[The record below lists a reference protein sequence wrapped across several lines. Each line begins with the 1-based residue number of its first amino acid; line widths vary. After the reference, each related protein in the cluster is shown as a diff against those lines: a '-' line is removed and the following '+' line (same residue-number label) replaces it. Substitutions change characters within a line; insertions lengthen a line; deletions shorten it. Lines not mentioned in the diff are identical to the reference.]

1 MGGGLTRVRLEDIAT
16 CFEGVI
22 PSPLCT
28 CSRDGIPNVTY
39 LSIVHRLDE
48 DHVALSVQFFNKT
61 RRNVLENPYA
71 QVILVAPET
80 MDQYRLDIAFDHTL
94 THGAIFDDIRS
105 RLEAIASQSGMG
117 HVFALRGVDIY
128 RVLDCQP
135 VVPCASPALVHA
147 DVDHLARLG
156 AYSSRLIACRDLDAL
171 MSAALEG
178 LSGVYGW
185 EHAFV
190 MVRDEEGKKL
200 YTLASHGFA
209 VSGVG
214 SELSIGEGLI
224 GMAAARRQPV
234 RSTNLGRDRIL
245 SRVVRENVSRIGDE
259 SRLDREIPLPGLG
272 NAQSQLVAPLIAHDD
287 LIGVLCVQSNTPG
300 QFLASDERALQ
311 LLCHHL
317 AASMA
322 MLGFAWAPPTPAPTA
337 HAAMSHICTT
347 GTIAT
352 IKYYQSDDS
361 VLIDDEYVIKGVAGR
376 LLHKLIHAFLNEGRQ
391 EFTNKELR
399 LDASLKLPDFQDNLE
414 ARLVLLR
421 RRLEDRCQFLRL
433 TRTGRGRLHL
443 TVSRPIRLE
452 VHP

>member
-1 MGGGLTRVRLEDIAT
+1 VTGAGLPRIRLEDIAS

-28 CSRDGIPNVTY
+28 CSKDGTPNVTY

-48 DHVALSVQFFNKT
+48 DRIALSVQFFNKT
-61 RRNVLENPYA
+61 RRNVLENPFA

-80 MDQYRLDIAFDHTL
+80 MDQYRLDIAFDRTL
-94 THGAIFDDIRS
+94 TQGAIFDDIRS
-105 RLEAIASQSGMG
+105 KLDAIASQSGMG
-117 HVFALRGVDIY
+117 DVFALRGVDIY
-128 RVLDCQP
+128 KVLDCQP
-135 VVPCASPALVHA
+135 LVMRASPPPAHA
-147 DVDHLARLG
+147 EVDHLEKLG
-156 AYSSRLIACRDLDAL
+156 AYCSGLIACRDLDAL

-178 LSGVYGW
+178 LYKVYGW
-185 EHAFV
+185 EYAFV
-190 MVRDEEGKKL
+190 MVRDEEGKRL

-209 VSGVG
+209 ASGVG
-214 SELSIGEGLI
+214 SELTIGEGLV
-224 GMAAARRQPV
+224 GLAAERRQPV
-234 RSTNLGRDRIL
+234 RSTNLVRDRIL

-272 NAQSQLVAPLIAHDD
+272 NAQSQLVAPLIAHGD
-287 LIGVLCVQSNTPG
+287 LIGVLCVQSDTPG
-300 QFLASDERALQ
+300 RFLASDGQVLQ

-322 MLGFAWAPPTPAPTA
+322 MLGFAGAAPTPAPTR
-337 HAAMSHICTT
+337 AAANYVCTT
-347 GTIAT
+347 GAIAT

-376 LLHKLIHAFLNEGRQ
+376 LLHKLIHVFLNEGRQ
-391 EFTNKELR
+391 EFSNKEFR
-399 LDASLKLPDFQDNLE
+399 LDASLNLPDFQDNLE

-421 RRLEDRCQFLRL
+421 RRLEDRCEFVRL

-452 VHP
+452 VHH

>member
-1 MGGGLTRVRLEDIAT
+1 VRLEDIAT

-28 CSRDGIPNVTY
+28 CSRAGIPNVTY

-71 QVILVAPET
+71 QVILVVPET

-94 THGAIFDDIRS
+94 TQGPMFDDIRS

-128 RVLDCQP
+128 RVIDCQP
-135 VVPCASPALVHA
+135 VVPCASPALAHA
-147 DVDHLARLG
+147 EVDHLARLG
-156 AYSSRLIACRDLDAL
+156 AYSSRLIACRDLDTL

-178 LSGVYGW
+178 LSSVYGW

-224 GMAAARRQPV
+224 GMAAARRQPS
-234 RSTNLGRDRIL
+234 RSTNLERDRIL

-272 NAQSQLVAPLIAHDD
+272 EAQSQLVAPLVAHDD
-287 LIGVLCVQSNTPG
+287 LIGVLCVQSTTPG
-300 QFLASDERALQ
+300 RFLASDERAVQ

-322 MLGFAWAPPTPAPTA
+322 MLGFAGAAPVPDPTR
-337 HAAMSHICTT
+337 AATSDVCKT
-347 GTIAT
+347 GAIAA

-361 VLIDDEYVIKGVAGR
+361 ILIDDEYVIKGVAGR
-376 LLHKLIHAFLNEGRQ
+376 LLHKLIHLFLNEGRQ
-391 EFTNKELR
+391 EFSNKELR
-399 LDASLKLPDFQDNLE
+399 LDASLNLPDFQDNLE

-421 RRLEDRCQFLRL
+421 RRLEERCEFLRL
-433 TRTGRGRLHL
+433 TRTGRGRMHL
-443 TVSRPIRLE
+443 MVSRPIRLE